1 MSIRDDF
8 FNAKKNGSLW
18 DVAVSIKRGNPLPLD
33 ADSIFESYAALE
45 AYAADVL
52 AYPGQLVAV
61 VEEDSTGIYYLDQ
74 NLAIQPVGVVP
85 AGDNKSIDMGE
96 GNIFAL
102 HDFGKAFYKYYPEEK
117 DEQGEVVK
125 EAYYDKVE
133 VSEANPWKAGLEP
146 KVTTEE
152 GQLVIGWYEP
162 NPTTIEGVN
171 DQVTAV
177 QGTVAD
183 LETSVGT
190 PSTEDAPATGLYKEV
205 EDVQEEVEN
214 LTNEIGSSEDA
225 LGENVDTI
233 WANVNDHTAR
243 LEALESVEIPV
254 LGVAADDKVLTLGTD
269 KLIKST
275 LSMSYD
281 EENKAIKLYGKDN
294 AELGSIDAT
303 PFIKDGM
310 LHDVDYDPETNKL
323 TFTWSTDAGEKT
335 DEVILSDII
344 EPYTAGKGLNLV
356 GNEFEVKIHADS
368 ETFLTVEEDGLKLTG
383 VQNAIDAAEGRAAT
397 DAQNK
402 ASQALADA
410 KADAANLYATKAY
423 VGNIPDNYT
432 ETNVISYINKK
443 AEEVLAAA
451 QGGSSETAAS
461 VKQQLDN
468 YKSENDTKVN
478 ANTAAIEE
486 INEKLATV
494 EENAN
499 VNVIETVKVNGTA
512 LTVTDKAVDIIVP
525 GALSQLE
532 GWTAL
537 DERVTAAKT
546 QADKGVTDAANAQAA
561 AAVNAEEIGKH
572 EIRLGLLETAKGNHE
587 ERLLTLEETSST
599 HAAEYSVLKA
609 TVDNHTTLI
618 AEKATQLALN
628 EVSARVTANETA
640 IKTLNETTVPGLL
653 TEIDKK
659 ADASSVYTKT
669 EIGTIAEGKTLVQ
682 MISDAQAAATY
693 DDSEIRGLITAEET
707 RALAAEGLIEGRL
720 STVETFFK
728 AVETPDETIDTLA
741 EIVKYI
747 EEDKTGAA
755 GMLASIQ
762 ANTTAINV
770 INSETDGIL
779 IKAKTYT
786 DEKIAAIPVAG
797 ALLGL
802 VKSSDE
808 DNKVKVETDGSM
820 SVNRISVNKLYVEE
834 GDEFILNGGSAN

>member
-8 FNAKKNGSLW
+8 FAAKAKGSLW

-45 AYAADVL
+45 TYAADVL

-74 NLAIQPVGVVP
+74 NLAIQPVGVIP

-117 DEQGEVVK
+117 NEQGEVTK
-125 EAYYDKVE
+125 EAYYSKVE
-133 VSEANPWKAGLEP
+133 VSEENPWKAGLEP

-205 EDVQEEVEN
+205 EDVQEEVET
-214 LTNEIGSSEDA
+214 LTNEVGTSEDA
-225 LGENVDTI
+225 LGENVNTI

-243 LEALESVEIPV
+243 LEALEAEEAPV
-254 LGVAADDKVLTLGTD
+254 LGVAADDKILALGTD

-294 AELGSIDAT
+294 TELGSVDAT

-344 EPYTAGKGLNLV
+344 EPYTAGNGLELS
-356 GNEFEVKIHADS
+356 GNSFGVKIHTDS
-368 ETFLTVEEDGLKLTG
+368 EGFLSAEAGGLKLSG
-383 VQNAIDAAEGRAAT
+383 IQDAIDAAEGRAAE
-397 DAQNK
+397 DAQSK
-402 ASQALADA
+402 ADQALADA
-410 KADAANLYATKAY
+410 KSDAANLYATKAY
-423 VGNIPDNYT
+423 VGAIPDNYT

-443 AEEVLAAA
+443 AEEVLSAA

-478 ANTAAIEE
+478 ANTSAIEE

-499 VNVIETVKVNGTA
+499 VNIIEVVKVNGTA
-512 LTVTDKAVDIIVP
+512 LTVTDKSVDVIVP

-537 DERVTAAKT
+537 DERVTTAKV
-546 QADKGVTDAANAQAA
+546 QADKGVEEAGKAQATAAN
-561 AAVNAEEIGKH
+561 NAENIGKH
-572 EIRLGLLETAKGNHE
+572 ETRIGLLETAKGDHE
-587 ERLLTLEETSST
+587 GRLLTLEGTSNT
-599 HAAEYSVLKA
+599 HAAEYTALKA
-609 TVDNHTTLI
+609 VVDGHTGLI
-618 AEKATQLALN
+618 AEKATQVALN
-628 EVSARVTANETA
+628 EVSARVTTNETA

-653 TEIDKK
+653 TEIGKK
-659 ADASSVYTKT
+659 ADASTVYTKT

-682 MISDAQAAATY
+682 MISDAQSAATY
-693 DDSEIRGLITAEET
+693 DDSEIRGLIAAEES
-707 RALAAEGLIEGRL
+707 RALAAEGIIEGKL
-720 STVETFFK
+720 ATIETFFA

-747 EEDKTGAA
+747 EDDKSGAA
-755 GMLASIQ
+755 SMLASIQ
-762 ANTTAINV
+762 SNTNAINA
-770 INSETDGIL
+770 INSETDGL
-779 IKAKTYT
+779 LVKAKAYT
-786 DEKIAAIPVAG
+786 DEKISAIPVAG

-802 VKSSDE
+802 VKSSEE
-808 DNKVKVETDGSM
+808 DNKVKVENDGTM
-820 SVNRISVNKLYVEE
+820 SINRISVNKLYVEE
-834 GDEFILNGGSAN
+834 GDEFILNGGTAN

>member
-499 VNVIETVKVNGTA
+499 VNVIETVKVNGAA

-537 DERVTAAKT
+537 DERVTTAKT

-628 EVSARVTANETA
+628 EVSARVTTNETA

-653 TEIDKK
+653 TEIGKK
-659 ADASSVYTKT
+659 ADASTVYTKT

-693 DDSEIRGLITAEET
+693 DDSEIRDLITAEET

-762 ANTTAINV
+762 ANTTAINA